1 MKRFLAVF
9 SMAVLL
15 SSVAAH
21 AGDGNAGEEKAQ
33 ARPEEKEPGYYT
45 IVKHDTLWDIS
56 KRFMKNPF
64 KWPVIWKLNPYIK
77 NPDLIYPGNVVR
89 ITPDGIEV
97 IGRKEAEVEKLPV
110 VSIEEEKA
118 GGEAVVLEPEPEAQP
133 KPEAAVAPKEA
144 AEAAAVKGPGKGV
157 PERRK
162 AVVFAVRR
170 KGFVTDKA
178 MRESAVIVGSKVD
191 KMYLSAGDGVY
202 LKFKDRGDASAG
214 KLYTVYVVDGAVE
227 HPVTKKRLGNIVD
240 NLGVIRITGTGEVM
254 EGVIETS
261 FKEINPGALLKE
273 FKEPYEVAAS
283 EAGTTVDGVL
293 VASLENREELSTG
306 DIVYIDRGAKDGLKT
321 GNLLRAYREKIKDE
335 ADPID
340 RKSKLGLP
348 PIELGTMMVIEAG
361 EETSACVVISSLKQM
376 NIGDR
381 VSTIKAK

>member
-1 MKRFLAVF
+1 
-9 SMAVLL
+9 
-15 SSVAAH
+15 
-21 AGDGNAGEEKAQ
+21 
-33 ARPEEKEPGYYT
+33 
-45 IVKHDTLWDIS
+45 
-56 KRFMKNPF
+56 
-64 KWPVIWKLNPYIK
+64 WPVIWKLNPYIK

-144 AEAAAVKGPGKGV
+144 AEAVAVKEPGKGV

-162 AVVFAVRR
+162 DVAFAVRR

-178 MRESAVIVGSKVD
+178 LRESAVIVGSKVD
-191 KMYLSAGDGVY
+191 KMYLSAGDSVY

-214 KLYTVYVVDGAVE
+214 KLYTVYVVDGAVV
-227 HPVTKKRLGNIVD
+227 HPVTKKRIGNIVD
-240 NLGVIRITGTGEVM
+240 NLGVIRITGTGEVI

-261 FKEINPGALLKE
+261 FKEISPGALLKE
-273 FKEPYEVAAS
+273 FKEPYEVVAS
-283 EAGTTVDGVL
+283 EAGITVDGLL
-293 VASLENREELSTG
+293 VAALENREELTTG
-306 DIVYIDRGAKDGLKT
+306 DIVYIDKGAKDGLKT

-340 RKSKLGLP
+340 RKSKQGLP
-348 PIELGTMMVIEAG
+348 PTELGAMMVIEAG
-361 EETSACVVISSLKQM
+361 DETSACVVITSLKQM
-376 NIGDR
+376 NVGDR
-381 VSTIKAK
+381 VSTIRAK